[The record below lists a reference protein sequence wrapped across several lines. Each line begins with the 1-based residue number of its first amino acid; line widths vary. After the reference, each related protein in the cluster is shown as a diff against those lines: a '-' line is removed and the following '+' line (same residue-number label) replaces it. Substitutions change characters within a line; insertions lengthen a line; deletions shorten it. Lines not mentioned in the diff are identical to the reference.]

1 MCPPFV
7 TPRPLSLAAVAL
19 LCFAHSVPS
28 LANDGDGEET
38 VFEQNGRASW
48 YGEDFEG
55 KKTASG
61 ERFDP
66 AELTAAHRTLPLGS
80 EVTVT
85 DPETGRQVEVEIN
98 DRGPYKPGRIIDLSK
113 KAADELGITEQG
125 VAKVKVEATGEQLD
139 AAKRDDDGRE
149 ERAEGDGR

>member
-1 MCPPFV
+1 MCRPFAA
-7 TPRPLSLAAVAL
+7 PRPLSLAALAV
-19 LCFAHSVPS
+19 LCFAHSMPS
-28 LANDGDGEET
+28 LANDGDGKET

-66 AELTAAHRTLPLGS
+66 EERTAAHRSLPLGS

-85 DPETGRQVEVEIN
+85 NPETGRRTQVEIN
-98 DRGPYKPGRIIDLSK
+98 DRGPYKPGRIIDLSR
-113 KAADELGITEQG
+113 KAAEDLGIIDQG

-139 AAKRDDDGRE
+139 AAKRDDAGQED
-149 ERAEGDGR
+149 RAEADGH